1 MGRKQFRFTSQRV
14 GGWCKP
20 MGMVLYILA
29 PELFRRTDS
38 SRERVAALCAKALL
52 EAEGCFRTAEPGGTA

>member
-38 SRERVAALCAKALL
+38 SRERAAALCA
-52 EAEGCFRTAEPGGTA
+52 

>member
-1 MGRKQFRFTSQRV
+1 MGRKQSRFTSQRV

-20 MGMVLYILA
+20 MGMALYILT

-38 SRERVAALCAKALL
+38 SRERAAALCA
-52 EAEGCFRTAEPGGTA
+52 